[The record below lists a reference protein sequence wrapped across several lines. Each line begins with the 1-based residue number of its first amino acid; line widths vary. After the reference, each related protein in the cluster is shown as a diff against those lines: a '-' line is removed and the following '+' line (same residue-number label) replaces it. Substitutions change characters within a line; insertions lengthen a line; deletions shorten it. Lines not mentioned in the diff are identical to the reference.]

1 MAGLVFREVRRSFKQ
16 GVVCGYVS
24 KSDHSLHL
32 NPGEQQKLEWG
43 DRLIVLA
50 NDGELETPRCWPSWC
65 FHQCMFNVIFTTLYD
80 SQLYWCRHCSFVCGN
95 ACQKNTHIPASH
107 IQVEGYV
114 CLKIMMID
122 VQGCRPGRVA
132 FLGGALK

>member
-32 NPGEQQKLEWG
+32 NPGEQQTLELG

-50 NDGELETPRCWPSWC
+50 NDGELETSRCWSTYALHVQYH
-65 FHQCMFNVIFTTLYD
+65 FHYAI
-80 SQLYWCRHCSFVCGN
+80 
-95 ACQKNTHIPASH
+95 
-107 IQVEGYV
+107 
-114 CLKIMMID
+114 
-122 VQGCRPGRVA
+122 
-132 FLGGALK
+132 

>member
-1 MAGLVFREVRRSFKQ
+1 LEFLLYYPAKTHIYTNGNLYISIERERDVHLHTHCLRDDIYKLLMLVTCQATYQAMAGLVLREVRRSFKQ

-50 NDGELETPRCWPSWC
+50 NDGELETPNCWSSYAL
-65 FHQCMFNVIFTTLYD
+65 H
-80 SQLYWCRHCSFVCGN
+80 
-95 ACQKNTHIPASH
+95 
-107 IQVEGYV
+107 
-114 CLKIMMID
+114 
-122 VQGCRPGRVA
+122 VQ
-132 FLGGALK
+132 

>member
-1 MAGLVFREVRRSFKQ
+1 MSTCTQIVCMMTYKLLMLATSQATHQAMAGLVLREVRRSFKQ

-50 NDGELETPRCWPSWC
+50 NDGELETPRCWSSYALHVQYH
-65 FHQCMFNVIFTTLYD
+65 FHYVI
-80 SQLYWCRHCSFVCGN
+80 
-95 ACQKNTHIPASH
+95 
-107 IQVEGYV
+107 
-114 CLKIMMID
+114 
-122 VQGCRPGRVA
+122 
-132 FLGGALK
+132 